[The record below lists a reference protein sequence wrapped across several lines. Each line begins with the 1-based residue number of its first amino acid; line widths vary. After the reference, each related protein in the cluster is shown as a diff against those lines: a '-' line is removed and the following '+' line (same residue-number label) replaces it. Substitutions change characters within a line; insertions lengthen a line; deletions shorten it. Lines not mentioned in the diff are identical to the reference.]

1 MGCLFEYN
9 DQYAYPIYIL
19 KSNGH
24 VECIIEY
31 EK

>member
-1 MGCLFEYN
+1 MGFKFEYN

-19 KSNGH
+19 KSNGY

-31 EK
+31 ES